1 MPLPLAVILTVL
13 LFAGLSMLF
22 AGLHLRRGDR
32 PRCASCSYD
41 LSALIPDSCPECNED
56 LSEPRGI
63 VRGDRRPLLAGFG
76 LVLVLLS
83 VAGFGIG
90 FLGGASLD
98 QRKPV
103 WLLDVELS
111 LVNEQGEE
119 RIKEELR
126 RRLFDNATGIG
137 EKHAIADLALR
148 RARSAYSEPM
158 SLLLVDC
165 AMSGVVDAEKADPYM
180 RELIA
185 LWSSEWLNTEEGEDR
200 SLELFALIESCGIEL
215 EALTSIISD
224 TTDLAIRVSPDDR
237 SPQQEW
243 VIMACESL
251 LHNWWL
257 SPSSPGA
264 LTDSYL
270 RTLFKDAP
278 VARLTARPAIDAQF
292 GKLPYEFAYVHPPVP
307 MAEDETFQLAFSIE
321 GVKVSQ
327 RDQVIYEQKETRGGY
342 SRTYH
347 HSFPKTTWGSLGT
360 ALPVKGIETGP
371 ATIELVLKFSI
382 DRGDGDVVLERTVT
396 VQDAFEVV
404 PTAEDK
410 IALISSESAGVTPS
424 QLLEWFNFT
433 DLFYDTSDPFG
444 SRGPWSFGYGRS
456 DVWRVSLIRHDRPT
470 PEFNAA
476 WRVLAVQG
484 DTEWDI
490 GTIRLSDVL
499 SLRRSFFQTVVP
511 TRTPIK
517 TSESGPSE
525 WAIPKPDF
533 QRPVRLRLEP
543 DPDLARLSVDIHEI
557 YGEPIELGEFMIV
570 QTDRAMR
577 AQEDQENLQPAPIL
591 RDE

>member
-1 MPLPLAVILTVL
+1 M
-13 LFAGLSMLF
+13 
-22 AGLHLRRGDR
+22 
-32 PRCASCSYD
+32 
-41 LSALIPDSCPECNED
+41 
-56 LSEPRGI
+56 
-63 VRGDRRPLLAGFG
+63 
-76 LVLVLLS
+76 
-83 VAGFGIG
+83 
-90 FLGGASLD
+90 
-98 QRKPV
+98 
-103 WLLDVELS
+103 
-111 LVNEQGEE
+111 
-119 RIKEELR
+119 
-126 RRLFDNATGIG
+126 
-137 EKHAIADLALR
+137 
-148 RARSAYSEPM
+148 
-158 SLLLVDC
+158 
-165 AMSGVVDAEKADPYM
+165 
-180 RELIA
+180 
-185 LWSSEWLNTEEGEDR
+185 
-200 SLELFALIESCGIEL
+200 
-215 EALTSIISD
+215 
-224 TTDLAIRVSPDDR
+224 
-237 SPQQEW
+237 
-243 VIMACESL
+243 
-251 LHNWWL
+251 
-257 SPSSPGA
+257 
-264 LTDSYL
+264 TDSYL

-307 MAEDETFQLAFSIE
+307 MAEDETFQLALSIE

-327 RDQVIYEQKETRGGY
+327 RDKVVYEQKEAQGGY

-347 HSFPKTTWGSLGT
+347 HSYPRIAWGAMGT
-360 ALPVKGIETGP
+360 AIPIKGIEAGP
-371 ATIELVLKFSI
+371 ATIELELKFSI
-382 DRGDGDVVLERTVT
+382 DRGDGDVVLERTAT

-404 PTAEDK
+404 PAGEDK

-433 DLFYDTSDPFG
+433 DLYYDTSGPFG

-456 DVWRVSLIRHDRPT
+456 DVWRVSQIRHDRPT

-557 YGEPIELGEFMIV
+557 YGEPVELGEFMIV

-577 AQEDQENLQPAPIL
+577 AQVDQEYLQPAPIL